1 MTAPGKI
8 NAAPAKRFRFRRAFV
23 RAAIAL
29 VLPVAA
35 GCFVES
41 RLEKPQFMENDNMIL
56 IDTRTPEEYAAGH
69 LRGAVLIPHNR
80 ILAEIEAN
88 APDHSAKIV
97 LYCRSGR
104 RAETARGVLMAEGY
118 SDVENL
124 GGLEDAAAKLHLEIV
139 R

>member
-1 MTAPGKI
+1 MTDPGKI
-8 NAAPAKRFRFRRAFV
+8 NVAPARRFRFRRALMC
-23 RAAIAL
+23 AASVL

-35 GCFVES
+35 GCFAGN
-41 RLEKPQFMENDNMIL
+41 RQGNPQTMGNDNMIL

-69 LRGAVLIPHNR
+69 LRGAVLIPHTR
-80 ILAEIEAN
+80 ILAEIKGT
-88 APDHSAKIV
+88 APDRSAKIV

-104 RAETARGVLMAEGY
+104 RAETARAALMADGY

-124 GGLEDAAAKLHLEIV
+124 GGLEDAAKKLRIEIV